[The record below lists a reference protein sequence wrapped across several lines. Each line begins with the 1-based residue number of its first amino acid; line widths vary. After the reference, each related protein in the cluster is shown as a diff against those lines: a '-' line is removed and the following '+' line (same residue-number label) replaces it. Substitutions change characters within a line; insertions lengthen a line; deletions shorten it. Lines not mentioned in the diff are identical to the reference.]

1 MNLAP
6 WPTNHPSLTDVA
18 DALCRFRDGMSL
30 ETWAEHADEELM
42 EVDRRKREHVIAF
55 AKTLL
60 IGAED
65 QRSALVLILRTLST
79 KPRIQFVAALVYAE
93 NPWVK
98 EALDTVV
105 RSHLFEASQPL
116 SYVTYT
122 FEKHLMRGFVD
133 RNIEANASYAAR
145 ERTTR
150 GVIAALKQLGC
161 MEGEMLLHARPDPE
175 VFAYLLAAELRA
187 SRRVECPVD
196 WAIKSSH
203 VARFFCLEEPY
214 AQHCAKQ
221 AGNGRWFHTSYLA
234 GTPRLVVDFEVEKA
248 A

>member
-1 MNLAP
+1 MNLVP
-6 WPTNHPSLTDVA
+6 WPTTHPSLTEVA

-30 ETWAEHADEELM
+30 DTWGQQADEELM
-42 EVDRRKREHVIAF
+42 EIDRRKREYIIAF
-55 AKTLL
+55 AKTVL
-60 IGAED
+60 IGARD
-65 QRSALVLILRTLST
+65 HQAALVRILRTLSM

-93 NPWVK
+93 NPWVN
-98 EALDTVV
+98 EAIDSVV
-105 RSHLFEASQPL
+105 RSHMFEASEPL

-133 RNIEANASYAAR
+133 RTIETNASHAAR

-150 GVIAALKQLGC
+150 GVITALKQLGC

-187 SRRVECPVD
+187 ARRVECSVD

-221 AGNGRWFHTSYLA
+221 AGNGPWFHTSYLA